1 MVRCLFLSVCLSHSP
16 AAAECCWFA
25 AVDLAGRR
33 YSSIAARPAL
43 HQHGAAV
50 RHAAA
55 NVGSAAFRADVASRT
70 QSW

>member
-43 HQHGAAV
+43 HQHGPRYGMQQQMWIV
-50 RHAAA
+50 PRLEL
-55 NVGSAAFRADVASRT
+55 T
-70 QSW
+70 